1 MLKWDR
7 IRKEDPERELRN
19 ASETHMSNVGTA
31 VALNYRYRPFFI
43 FNHVY

>member
-7 IRKEDPERELRN
+7 IRKEVPERELRN

-31 VALNYRYRPFFI
+31 VALNRDIPRVFHY
-43 FNHVY
+43 